1 MLVSHFQVSY
11 ENASRKDSSSP
22 LIIQHALFGRKENH
36 TNIGKKIHHVTK
48 RSIIIPDARN
58 HGNSPKC
65 DNPSVQQMTRDL
77 LGLQNQLRLPSVSML
92 GFDTGGRIAMMAA
105 LRQPQVVE
113 RLVVSSSSPL
123 NTAAIL
129 ARWEKF
135 QQAAYIV
142 HTILK
147 SHGISSKSGFGTSVV
162 DDNFKLKMEME
173 EALKPTL
180 TDTAER
186 ALFVSNLGK
195 FRLKALMNN
204 PDMGRFPD
212 LQDKCFKG
220 PVMFISG
227 KIDLP
232 LK

>member
-1 MLVSHFQVSY
+1 M
-11 ENASRKDSSSP
+11 
-22 LIIQHALFGRKENH
+22 
-36 TNIGKKIHHVTK
+36 TK

-227 KIDLP
+227 KIC
-232 LK
+232 